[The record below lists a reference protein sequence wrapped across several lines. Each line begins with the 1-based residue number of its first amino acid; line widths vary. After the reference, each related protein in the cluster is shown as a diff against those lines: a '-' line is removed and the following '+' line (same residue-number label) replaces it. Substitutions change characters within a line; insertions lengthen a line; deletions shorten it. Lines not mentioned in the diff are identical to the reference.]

1 MTDPV
6 PPDAHQPPQYSPQYP
21 PQGQPSYPYGTPPP
35 AGGAGSGRG
44 FAIAALLVA
53 AAPVLLGGLWPAI
66 TIQLYRSVYDP
77 QLYGI
82 VNAVFSLFTCALAV
96 VALILG
102 FVAVR
107 RDAGAR
113 LLGGIAIGLAAATLV
128 GTVLGFLSSTVGGQ
142 FL

>member
-1 MTDPV
+1 MSEPV
-6 PPDAHQPPQYSPQYP
+6 PPYAQQPPQYPPPGYAPYP
-21 PQGQPSYPYGTPPP
+21 HATPPT
-35 AGGAGSGRG
+35 ATGSGTGRG
-44 FAIAALLVA
+44 MTIAALLLA

-66 TIQLYRSVYDP
+66 TIQLYRTSYDP

-102 FVAVR
+102 LVAVR

-113 LLGGIAIGLAAATLV
+113 LLGGIAIGLSSATLV
-128 GTVLGFLSSTVGGQ
+128 GTVLGFASSTLGG
-142 FL
+142 LSL

>member
-1 MTDPV
+1 MSEPV
-6 PPDAHQPPQYSPQYP
+6 PPYAQQPPQY
-21 PQGQPSYPYGTPPP
+21 PPP
-35 AGGAGSGRG
+35 GYAPYPHVSPSAAAGSGTGRG
-44 FAIAALLVA
+44 MTIAALLLA

-66 TIQLYRSVYDP
+66 TIQLYRTSYDP

-102 FVAVR
+102 LVAVR

-113 LLGGIAIGLAAATLV
+113 LLGGIAIGLSSATLV
-128 GTVLGFLSSTVGGQ
+128 GTVLGFASSTLGG
-142 FL
+142 LSL